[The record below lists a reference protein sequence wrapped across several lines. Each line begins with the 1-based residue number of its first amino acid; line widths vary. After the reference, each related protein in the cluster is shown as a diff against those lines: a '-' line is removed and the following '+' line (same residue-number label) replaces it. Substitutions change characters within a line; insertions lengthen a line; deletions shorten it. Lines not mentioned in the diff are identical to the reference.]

1 MNYDEQIKKLETS
14 FYTFIFE
21 EESNK
26 KLKKND
32 VEKKAILDSWYF
44 FTERQLAF
52 FSKYDFCYMK
62 QGIPSL
68 LWGFFKSNH
77 IFYIFIYFLTIFA
90 FKNVCLLRCEIWWIF
105 HFIISNHLKYHF
117 CRLSLI
123 FKRQFRSGSFFAVSE
138 WLCVAGFRQIM

>member
-1 MNYDEQIKKLETS
+1 MMNYDEQIKKLETS

-68 LWGFFKSNH
+68 LWGFFKSN
-77 IFYIFIYFLTIFA
+77 IFFIFSFIFWQFLLLKMYVYFVVKSDEYFILLFQTTLSTIF
-90 FKNVCLLRCEIWWIF
+90 VGCLW
-105 HFIISNHLKYHF
+105 
-117 CRLSLI
+117 SLNAN
-123 FKRQFRSGSFFAVSE
+123 FDLVRSLQLAND
-138 WLCVAGFRQIM
+138 CV